1 MSYLQRNSQEGVNGP
16 EVLQEWKID
25 RRAGLVVTRKDE
37 EGNRIVLW
45 RDVENMFANY
55 VPKYAHLGDFI
66 IPFHVHHNL
75 TEKEPKRISYYPG
88 ERIDIVARSLSSNG
102 SPYLDYVF
110 ESPVLFISLFSL
122 FLFAITRGLK

>member
-1 MSYLQRNSQEGVNGP
+1 MSYLQKNSQEGVNGP

-37 EGNRIVLW
+37 DGNRIVLW

-55 VPKYAHLGDFI
+55 VPKYARLEDFI

-75 TEKEPKRISYYPG
+75 TEYASLQCANLFFPFCRH
-88 ERIDIVARSLSSNG
+88 ERL
-102 SPYLDYVF
+102 YV
-110 ESPVLFISLFSL
+110 E
-122 FLFAITRGLK
+122 LKHE